1 MESRDALYY
10 CPHHPHKGYEGEIPE
25 LKIECHSRKPKS
37 GMLLQAADE
46 YNIDLSQSWMVGDG
60 ENDVLAGVKARC
72 STVLLSSNDE
82 YADYGQKFTYRSL
95 GEAISGIISMATIR
109 SNLNHIRV

>member
-1 MESRDALYY
+1 M
-10 CPHHPHKGYEGEIPE
+10 
-25 LKIECHSRKPKS
+25 
-37 GMLLQAADE
+37 
-46 YNIDLSQSWMVGDG
+46 
-60 ENDVLAGVKARC
+60 LAGVKARC

>member
-1 MESRDALYY
+1 MKSRDALYY

-37 GMLLQAADE
+37 GMLLQAAEE